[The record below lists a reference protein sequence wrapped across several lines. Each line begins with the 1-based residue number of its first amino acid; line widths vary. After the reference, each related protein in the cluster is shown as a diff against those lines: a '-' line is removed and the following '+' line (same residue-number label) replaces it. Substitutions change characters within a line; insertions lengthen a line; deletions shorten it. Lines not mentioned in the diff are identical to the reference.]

1 MTSFYLYSGS
11 ETLPPCKQ
19 GILKFV
25 MANPIFV
32 LDYQIQEIIKKNFD
46 LSKQKTK
53 EKNRVNARN
62 V

>member
-1 MTSFYLYSGS
+1 
-11 ETLPPCKQ
+11 
-19 GILKFV
+19 